1 MNRQDFLTRAG
12 ALISGDRHDA
22 YGDFADTAECLA
34 GLWSAYLHGRAE
46 SAPARL
52 IEPRDIGPMLALLKI
67 MRLRHGGHQD
77 SSVDA
82 CGYLAL
88 GGELDSHD

>member
-1 MNRQDFLTRAG
+1 MNRQDCLTRAG

-34 GLWSAYLHGRAE
+34 GLWSAYLGHEVR
-46 SAPARL
+46 
-52 IEPRDIGPMLALLKI
+52 PRDVGYMLALLKI
-67 MRLRHGGHQD
+67 MRLRHGPHED

-88 GGELDSHD
+88 GGEVDSRG